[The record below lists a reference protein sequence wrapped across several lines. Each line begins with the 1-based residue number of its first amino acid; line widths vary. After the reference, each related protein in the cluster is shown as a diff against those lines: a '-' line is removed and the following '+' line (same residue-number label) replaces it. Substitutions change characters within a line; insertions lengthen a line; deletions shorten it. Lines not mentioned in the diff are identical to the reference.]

1 MIDSTPNEDSADQW
15 GTKVL
20 DIWRRRNLLGLAVV
34 VVPLAAALSVAAS
47 LPNVYRSA
55 ALVEVT
61 HEGPADSTQDANP
74 ATEAQLQQLTDENLS
89 RSNLQQMIT
98 RFDLYPQ
105 VRAKGEIEGAI
116 AQMRRDAKVEIT
128 DQQHTFGRQTAS
140 FSVSFRGSN
149 PTLVSQVANS
159 LADFYVK
166 KSQEQDDARVKSEVS
181 ALNTQLDQTKA
192 RMDAQQKQVSEFIAA
207 HLQELPEQER
217 VNLAAIDRL
226 NAQLASL
233 THRRAAT
240 VEAGH
245 DIGAPVAAN
254 VDDPQS
260 VELARLKAQLETL
273 RGQATDEHPDVKRL
287 KQEIAALSAQE
298 AHRTAR
304 PTQAAVSDA
313 SLAAA
318 QPAPTEEPHVV
329 RPRETST
336 NGSSAQIRA
345 QIAAIE
351 QKVYNS
357 PMREQELQTLLAPL
371 SVTRQLYAS
380 LSEKLENAQRLQ
392 SSHAMDPFRILDPAV
407 PSRDPAGPARLKLV
421 AAGLVVSLL
430 LALLVMM
437 LVEKLDT
444 SFHSVD
450 ELRAWTRVPVLA
462 SVPNIVV
469 AKDAEKAFS
478 KARWAMVLV
487 AVLAAIGAFGI
498 YVLVRN
504 NETLVWMLSHGRA

>member
-1 MIDSTPNEDSADQW
+1 MTDSNPNEESADQW

-20 DIWRRRNLLGLAVV
+20 DIWKRRNRLGLAVV
-34 VVPLAAALSVAAS
+34 VVPLAAAVSVAAS

-61 HEGPADSTQDANP
+61 HEGPADSTQDANA

-89 RSNLQQMIT
+89 RSNLQQMVT
-98 RFDLYPQ
+98 RFGLYPKLT
-105 VRAKGEIEGAI
+105 AKGQIEGAI

-166 KSQEQDDARVKSEVS
+166 KTQELDAARVKSEVS
-181 ALNTQLDQTKA
+181 ALNAQLDEAKA

-226 NAQLASL
+226 NAQLGSL
-233 THRRAAT
+233 THRRAAPVELGRDIAAPVGAT
-240 VEAGH
+240 VE
-245 DIGAPVAAN
+245 
-254 VDDPQS
+254 DPKA
-260 VELARLKAQLETL
+260 VELARLKAQLEAL

-287 KQEIAALSAQE
+287 KQEIAVLSAQE
-298 AHRTAR
+298 AHQTAR
-304 PTQAAVSDA
+304 PTQAVVSDA
-313 SLAAA
+313 ALAGA
-318 QPAPTEEPHVV
+318 QPAPTEEPQVV
-329 RPRETST
+329 RSREST

-407 PSRDPAGPARLKLV
+407 PSHDPAGPARLKLV

-430 LALLVMM
+430 LALLVM
-437 LVEKLDT
+437 LLAEKLDT

-450 ELRAWTRVPVLA
+450 ELRAWTRVPILA

-478 KARWAMVLV
+478 KTRWAVVLV
-487 AVLAAIGAFGI
+487 VVLAAIGAFGI
-498 YVLVRN
+498 YVLVHN

>member
-1 MIDSTPNEDSADQW
+1 MTDSIPNEDSADPW

-20 DIWRRRNLLGLAVV
+20 DIWKRRNLLGLAVV
-34 VVPLAAALSVAAS
+34 VVPLAAALSVAVS

-61 HEGPADSTQDANP
+61 HEGPADSTQDANA

-166 KSQEQDDARVKSEVS
+166 KSQEQDAARTKSEVS
-181 ALNTQLDQTKA
+181 ALSTQLDETKA
-192 RMDAQQKQVSEFIAA
+192 RMDTQQKQVSEFIAA

-233 THRRAAT
+233 THRRAASI
-240 VEAGH
+240 EPAR
-245 DIGAPVAAN
+245 DIGAPVSATAE
-254 VDDPQS
+254 DPQA
-260 VELARLKAQLETL
+260 VELARLKAQLEAL

-287 KQEIAALSAQE
+287 KQEIAVLSAQA
-298 AHRTAR
+298 AHQTAR
-304 PTQAAVSDA
+304 PTQAVVSDA
-313 SLAAA
+313 ALAGA
-318 QPAPTEEPHVV
+318 QPAPTEEPQAV
-329 RPRETST
+329 RPREST

-345 QIAAIE
+345 QISAIE

-430 LALLVMM
+430 LALLVM
-437 LVEKLDT
+437 LLAEKLDT
-444 SFHSVD
+444 SFHSVE
-450 ELRAWTRVPVLA
+450 ELRAWTRVPILA

-478 KARWAMVLV
+478 KTRWAVVLV

-498 YVLVRN
+498 YVLVHN